1 MRIDSAKIRGYRL
14 LEEADISFNNE
25 GRATVIVGPNNCG
38 KTSFVEIFYKFIES
52 GNLNDFTVDD
62 FSIAQRKKLSESA
75 VEVQKYC
82 KSRGKKNIS
91 EEILKKEFIESL
103 PEISLEINFSYQ
115 DEDNVIPL
123 YRLITSLKEDDNTAR
138 LVCRYYIADP
148 EKLFNEYKSY
158 ILERNKKDKTLKC
171 DILRFIARRKNTFKV
186 EYAAVEV
193 GFQYY
198 KNTTPERTK
207 YKKIEYSA
215 VENAIK
221 CHFVYAQGRFDD
233 TTRDSMQGISKVF
246 YKYFRSLISEEQ
258 IDLNALEG
266 RVNKI
271 SDMHD
276 EQYKTS
282 FEDIIDSLKEI
293 GYGESLPTP
302 KVISNI
308 EFENFMD
315 NNLKVVYGDSS
326 GDFSEGYNGLGY
338 SKLIYIILQVAL
350 FIENIKNMEPR
361 SGVNIIFIEEPEA
374 HLHPQMQEVF
384 IRYIGQYIEKQFTKI
399 GDNTG
404 VSIHLV
410 VTTHSSH
417 IIAENGFMGIRYFSL
432 INDNIDKKTIIKDL
446 GVFSKNI
453 DKDTLK
459 FLRKYMELRPCDIFF
474 ADKVVLIEGVTER
487 LLMPEMIKKVSAKSQ
502 ENGVAR
508 LDKEYVSIIEVGGA
522 HAMRFKELID
532 FIDIPALIITDIDS
546 SRMVSDKS
554 DKSKKSEKCK
564 PTQDNAFTLN
574 STLQNLYSDRK
585 EERENDK
592 SAKLYTDTLLSL
604 KSEDKVIEGGNIR
617 VSYQIPENGEEPSGR
632 SFEEAF
638 IIANASIILNQ
649 KGTIK
654 SGLTNKLRKQKTAQ
668 DILMNS
674 YEIAESV
681 SKKAD
686 FALDILML
694 DGWIVPRYIREGL
707 EWLNKA

>member
-25 GRATVIVGPNNCG
+25 GRATVIVDPNNCG

-75 VEVQKYC
+75 VEVQKYY
-82 KSRGKKNIS
+82 KSRGKRNIS
-91 EEILKKEFIESL
+91 EENLKKEFIESL

-115 DEDNVIPL
+115 DEDNILPL
-123 YRLITSLKEDDNTAR
+123 YRLITSLEEDNNTAR
-138 LVCRYYIADP
+138 LVCRYYVADP
-148 EKLFNEYKSY
+148 EKLFDEYKSY

-171 DILRFIARRKNTFKV
+171 DILRFIARRKNTFKI

-198 KNTTPERTK
+198 KNTTPERTR

-215 VENAIK
+215 VENALK

-233 TTRDSMQGISKVF
+233 TTRDSMHGISKVF

-276 EQYKTS
+276 EQYKSS
-282 FEDIIDSLKEI
+282 FEDIIDSFKEI

-361 SGVNIIFIEEPEA
+361 PGVNIIFIEEPEA

-384 IRYIGQYIEKQFTKI
+384 IRYIGQYIEKQFKKI

-404 VSIHLV
+404 VSTHLV

-417 IIAENGFMGIRYFSL
+417 IIAENGFIGIRYFNVM
-432 INDNIDKKTIIKDL
+432 NDNGDKKSVIKDL
-446 GVFSKNI
+446 GIFSKSI
-453 DKDTLK
+453 KKDTCK

-502 ENGVAR
+502 RNGVVR

-546 SRMVSDKS
+546 SRIVSDKS
-554 DKSKKSEKCK
+554 DKSEKCK
-564 PTQDNAFTLN
+564 PTQDNAFTKN

-585 EERENDK
+585 EERENYK
-592 SAKLYTDTLLSL
+592 SAQLYTDTLLSL
-604 KSEDKVIEGGNIR
+604 ESEDKVIEGGNIR
-617 VSYQIPENGEEPSGR
+617 VSYQIPENGKEPSGR

-638 IIANASIILNQ
+638 IIANASIIFNQ

-654 SGLTNKLRKQKTAQ
+654 SGLTNKLREQETVQ